1 MHFNIFINLNEM
13 RVIKNYDIKSS
24 CTELEVTIKT
34 GFVFRV
40 KDVVNNNNAIAGCGV
55 SGVVAHHSM
64 AAKSLGLF
72 SFVGCCCKFN

>member
-1 MHFNIFINLNEM
+1 MHFFICINLNEM
-13 RVIKNYDIKSS
+13 RMIKIYDIKSS

-40 KDVVNNNNAIAGCGV
+40 KDVVNNNNSAPCGV
-55 SGVVAHHSM
+55 SGVAAHHSM

-72 SFVGCCCKFN
+72 SYVGCCCKFN